1 MTIRRNVGQ
10 VTKGAVAVG
19 QRSAGRIIGK
29 TCEHVPTGAVLV
41 VQTESRSEIV
51 DAGFALVGAIAI
63 FTQPGE
69 TLANHQLCQR
79 ATILA
84 LCRFVH
90 LLAKSLEHRIAYRMR
105 WRDRDNLVRARLG
118 GRWRLLTARL
128 VSPYA
133 KDANSKVAK
142 TETRK

>member
-63 FTQPGE
+63 FTQQEKPWP
-69 TLANHQLCQR
+69 TTSFVSAR
-79 ATILA
+79 
-84 LCRFVH
+84 RF
-90 LLAKSLEHRIAYRMR
+90 LRCAASFICLRKASNIASLIAC
-105 WRDRDNLVRARLG
+105 G
-118 GRWRLLTARL
+118 G
-128 VSPYA
+128 V
-133 KDANSKVAK
+133 
-142 TETRK
+142 TETTL

>member
-10 VTKGAVAVG
+10 VTKGVAVG

-63 FTQPGE
+63 FTQPEE

-128 VSPYA
+128 V
-133 KDANSKVAK
+133 
-142 TETRK
+142 

>member
-51 DAGFALVGAIAI
+51 GAIAI
-63 FTQPGE
+63 FTQPEE

-128 VSPYA
+128 VL
-133 KDANSKVAK
+133 
-142 TETRK
+142 TIRKRRKQQSCEN

>member
-29 TCEHVPTGAVLV
+29 TCEHVPTGCPCCSDREPQRDCRRDRHFHAARRNLGQPPALSARDDSCAVPL
-41 VQTESRSEIV
+41 RSS
-51 DAGFALVGAIAI
+51 
-63 FTQPGE
+63 
-69 TLANHQLCQR
+69 
-79 ATILA
+79 
-84 LCRFVH
+84 
-90 LLAKSLEHRIAYRMR
+90 AKSLEHRIAYRMR

-128 VSPYA
+128 VLTIL
-133 KDANSKVAK
+133 KL
-142 TETRK
+142 RKLKRENCCACN

>member
-51 DAGFALVGAIAI
+51 DAGFALVGRSQEKPWPTTSFVSARRFLRCAASFICLRKASNIA
-63 FTQPGE
+63 
-69 TLANHQLCQR
+69 
-79 ATILA
+79 
-84 LCRFVH
+84 
-90 LLAKSLEHRIAYRMR
+90 SLIAC
-105 WRDRDNLVRARLG
+105 G
-118 GRWRLLTARL
+118 G
-128 VSPYA
+128 V
-133 KDANSKVAK
+133 
-142 TETRK
+142 TETTL

>member
-1 MTIRRNVGQ
+1 MSG
-10 VTKGAVAVG
+10 KGAVAVG

-51 DAGFALVGAIAI
+51 GAIAI
-63 FTQPGE
+63 FTQPEE

-128 VSPYA
+128 V
-133 KDANSKVAK
+133 
-142 TETRK
+142 